1 MTQFLPAGPSAATPA
16 PGTAWG
22 GAAPTLLP
30 PLRQA
35 LAAAPGQVALL
46 YPPLPPRPRRAL
58 RLLLQEA
65 ARAGGGH
72 LLEAAAGELLL
83 LGLPAPA
90 AGRAEAM
97 AAELGLGAPAGRSGK
112 GGGTERLLDWAAAAA
127 PPGRTETPQ
136 VLAAEAAAL
145 QLPLERVVLRRTVLR
160 LGPGVAPRR
169 LVQRAVVSRRR
180 LAAAL
185 GAPFTQDAEL
195 LEQAAE
201 RMEARLA
208 EPGALPGVAPGLPL
222 LLRPGPGAPP
232 PPVPGAIPLLPL
244 AAAAGP
250 EALAARLAALG
261 AAGWA
266 PPAFDGLEA
275 ALLPLIDPAGLPPE
289 GLLLLRWSPA
299 LGDRAAHAALRGGI
313 DPARLVLTGC
323 DGVTEAL
330 AWGLAAGLRHFAGP
344 ALEDLVGAARA
355 A

>member
-1 MTQFLPAGPSAATPA
+1 MTEALPAAGPS

-35 LAAAPGQVALL
+35 LAAAPSQVALL
-46 YPPLPPRPRRAL
+46 FPALPPRPRRAL

-72 LLEAAAGELLL
+72 LLDSMAGEMLL
-83 LGLPAPA
+83 LGLAPMA
-90 AGRAEAM
+90 AGRVEA
-97 AAELGLGAPAGRSGK
+97 AAAALGLGGPALR
-112 GGGTERLLDWAAAAA
+112 GGMGDGTERLLAWAAGAA
-127 PPGRTETPQ
+127 PLGRPEGLQ
-136 VLAAEAAAL
+136 VLAAEAAA
-145 QLPLERVVLRRTVLR
+145 QGLPLERVVLRRTVLR

-169 LVQRAVVSRRR
+169 LAQRAVVSRRR
-180 LAAAL
+180 LEAAL
-185 GAPFTQDAEL
+185 GPPFSNDAGL

-208 EPGALPGVAPGLPL
+208 GPEPPSGRAPGVPL
-222 LLRPGPGAPP
+222 LLRPGPGVAPP
-232 PPVPGAIPLLPL
+232 PAPGAIPLLPL
-244 AAAAGP
+244 AAAAAPG
-250 EALAARLAALG
+250 ALALRLAGLA

-266 PPAFDGLEA
+266 DAAFDGLDA

-289 GLLLLRWSPA
+289 RLLLLRWCPA
-299 LGDRAAHAALRGGI
+299 LGDRAAHAALRDI

-323 DGVTEAL
+323 DGGTEAL

-344 ALEDLVGAARA
+344 AIEDLVGAARA